1 MSDGKVFNLQTNITD
16 FGIKPRDGFKLCVK
30 CRATIPHAS
39 FYKADLND
47 PTALCKTHKEQEHKF
62 SKLNKVDSTTVVV
75 EEN

>member
-30 CRATIPHAS
+30 CRATIPHTL
-39 FYKADLND
+39 FYKADLDD
-47 PTALCKTHKEQEHKF
+47 PTALCKTHKEEGRKF
-62 SKLNKVDSTTVVV
+62 SKLSKVDSTTVV